1 MQNPQ
6 DNNLFKIGILGNIT
20 TGNDGDLGA
29 AIDTMGF
36 RSVVVRQLFTSYT
49 DNTTTGAGA
58 FSMNIREC
66 ATSGGTYTAITD
78 AVGSN
83 NATASLGVQDLASGT
98 SSQGVIYMDLG
109 NRKRYLK
116 ANVDITTGSTG
127 AALGAVSIDFMLGN
141 SRIVRPVSQTAI
153 TSAT

>member
-1 MQNPQ
+1 MINPQ
-6 DNNLFKIGILGNIT
+6 EENLFKIGYLGNIT

-29 AIDTMGF
+29 AIDTAGF
-36 RSVVVRQLFTSYT
+36 KSAVVRQMFTSYT
-49 DNTTTGAGA
+49 DNSTTGAGA
-58 FSMNIREC
+58 FSMNVREC

-83 NATASLGVQDLASGT
+83 NASASLGVQDLASGT
-98 SSQGVIYMDLG
+98 SSQGVIYLDLR
-109 NRKRYLK
+109 NRERYLK

-141 SRIVRPVSQTAI
+141 PTIVKPVSQTAI